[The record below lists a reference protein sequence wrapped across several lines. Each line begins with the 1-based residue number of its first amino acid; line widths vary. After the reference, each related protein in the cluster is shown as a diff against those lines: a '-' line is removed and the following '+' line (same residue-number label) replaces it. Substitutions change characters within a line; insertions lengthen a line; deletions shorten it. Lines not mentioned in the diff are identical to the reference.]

1 MATAASYELENGTVV
16 VQNTYYIEKSA
27 EELEKL
33 RETARDMAIK
43 IVYQEQMQREG

>member
-16 VQNTYYIEKSA
+16 VQDTYYVGKSA

-33 RETARDMAIK
+33 RETARNMAIK
-43 IVYQEQMQREG
+43 IAYQEQIQRDR